1 MAKRFKKN
9 RDFFLQ
15 MYSWMVYA
23 AILFPLLIVTFLFCI
38 LSTTILFCILSTTI
52 LFCILSM
59 TILFSFVWFGK
70 RGRQSNKKS
79 LKRLL
84 EALLFQRCV
93 RDSNS

>member
-23 AILFPLLIVTFLFCI
+23 AILFPLLIVT
-38 LSTTILFCILSTTI
+38 ILFCILI
-52 LFCILSM
+52 V

-70 RGRQSNKKS
+70 RGWQSNKKS

>member
-1 MAKRFKKN
+1 
-9 RDFFLQ
+9 
-15 MYSWMVYA
+15 MVYA

-38 LSTTILFCILSTTI
+38 LIT
-52 LFCILSM
+52 

-70 RGRQSNKKS
+70 RGWQSNKKS

>member
-15 MYSWMVYA
+15 MYSWVVYA

-38 LSTTILFCILSTTI
+38 LIT
-52 LFCILSM
+52 

-70 RGRQSNKKS
+70 RGWQSNKKS
-79 LKRLL
+79 LK
-84 EALLFQRCV
+84 Q
-93 RDSNS
+93 

>member
-23 AILFPLLIVTFLFCI
+23 AILFPLLIVT
-38 LSTTILFCILSTTI
+38 I

-70 RGRQSNKKS
+70 SGWQSNKKS
-79 LKRLL
+79 LK
-84 EALLFQRCV
+84 Q
-93 RDSNS
+93 

>member
-1 MAKRFKKN
+1 
-9 RDFFLQ
+9 
-15 MYSWMVYA
+15 MVYA
-23 AILFPLLIVTFLFCI
+23 AILFPLLIVT
-38 LSTTILFCILSTTI
+38 ILFCILI
-52 LFCILSM
+52 V

-70 RGRQSNKKS
+70 RGWQSNKKS